1 MFLAITPTLQDDVS
15 LWLVLAAAAVNP
27 AVSTVAYLMGT
38 KADQPAKL
46 IVAAFAASLCG
57 MALIWFATLLRIP
70 GTATLSRAA
79 AGIFVVQ
86 VLFGLGW
93 AYAGY
98 KLRQRRP
105 GP

>member
-1 MFLAITPTLQDDVS
+1 MFLVITPTLQDDVS
-15 LWLVLAAAAVNP
+15 LWLVLAAAALNP
-27 AVSTVAYLMGT
+27 AVGGVSYVMGS

-57 MALIWFATLLRIP
+57 LVLIYVATLLRIP

-86 VLFGLGW
+86 VILGLGW

-98 KLRQRRP
+98 RLQARRP
-105 GP
+105 PS